1 MMPLPDLL
9 DWPENTC
16 SDLDMIEYSKKQFL
30 VVDDFTDFR
39 SALTGML
46 RQMGVDDIDA
56 ATSGEEA
63 LALCRKKHYDVILH
77 DYNLGKGKNGQQ
89 VLEEL
94 HHDRLLSPH
103 CVFIIISAESSQAMV
118 MAALECEP
126 DSYLTKPFNLASL
139 QQRLDRL
146 ITMKS
151 VLRPILEA
159 QWQEDW
165 SGVLEA
171 CTSIIASH
179 PRYAPH
185 CRRHQVAALAAL
197 GRREEQARLLQML
210 ISERPLP
217 WALVALADLWREN
230 GQLEQAQALYLDGIR
245 QFPMIPA
252 LYDGLA
258 ATELALGNPE
268 EAQQQLQQGLRI
280 SPHSLRR
287 QERMG
292 ELAQRN
298 HDHEQ
303 AARAFRHAVE
313 LGRNSLFRNP
323 ENHLNL
329 VSNLQAQA
337 GDSLL
342 GQRVLGEIRQTLGE
356 LDRTWRDDPALAVRS
371 RLAQAE
377 TLDMAGQPAEARR
390 LAEQAVAQLAEL
402 EGFFTAPAALQV
414 AEQLRALGQA
424 QQADSVLGT
433 CAEMYGDDP
442 QVMTEIATRT
452 DDPAIL
458 AAGSQALEWNHQAIL
473 LYQQKQFPEAL
484 QLFRQ
489 ALASQPRNIS
499 FALNTA
505 QSLLRLL
512 ARQPAGESMEQPS
525 AQLKEE
531 CRACLQ
537 QASHMPASDHR
548 QERYHKL
555 RERLEAL

>member
-1 MMPLPDLL
+1 
-9 DWPENTC
+9 
-16 SDLDMIEYSKKQFL
+16 MIDYSHKRFL
-30 VVDDFTDFR
+30 IVDDFTDFR
-39 SALTGML
+39 SALSGML
-46 RQMGVDDIDA
+46 RQMGVNDIDA
-56 ATSGEEA
+56 ATNGEEA
-63 LALCRKKHYDVILH
+63 LALCRKNHYDVILH

-94 HHDRLLSPH
+94 HHDRLLGPH

-146 ITMKS
+146 LGMKS
-151 VLRPILEA
+151 VLKPVLEA
-159 QWQEDW
+159 QWQGDW
-165 SGVLEA
+165 RGVLEA
-171 CTSIIASH
+171 CSRILAEH
-179 PRYAPH
+179 PRYAPQ

-197 GRREEQARLLQML
+197 GRREEQAKLLQML

-258 ATELALGNPE
+258 ATELALGNPQ

-280 SPHSLRR
+280 SPNSLRR

-298 HDHEQ
+298 DDHEQ

-329 VSNLQAQA
+329 VSSLQAQA
-337 GDSLL
+337 GDNVL

-377 TLDMAGQPAEARR
+377 SLDRAGQGAEARR

-402 EGFFTAPAALQV
+402 EGFFSAPAALRV
-414 AEQLRALGQA
+414 AEQLRALGQP
-424 QQADSVLGT
+424 QQADSVLGS

-442 QVMTEIATRT
+442 QVLAEIATHT

-458 AAGSQALEWNHQAIL
+458 AAGSQALEWNQQAIL
-473 LYQQKQFPEAL
+473 LYQQKQYPEAL

-499 FALNTA
+499 FALNSA

-512 ARQPAGESMEQPS
+512 GRQPA
-525 AQLKEE
+525 AQLQEAPATGLLDE
-531 CRACLQ
+531 CRDCLQ
-537 QASHMPASDHR
+537 RASHMPLGDHR
-548 QERYHKL
+548 QERYRKL